1 MHNVKKIEH
10 RIKCLEERHRELDK
24 DIQVA
29 HDTFKEDFV
38 VGALKKQKLQI
49 KDKIRE
55 LQSQLVDSSND

>member
-1 MHNVKKIEH
+1 MDNAKKIEH

-29 HDTFKEDFV
+29 YDTFKGDFV

-49 KDKIRE
+49 KDKIQD
-55 LQSQLVDSSND
+55 LKQQIVDTHQQ